1 MSEGKRDEEGYRASI
16 SMRCPLFRAC
26 SSNWIRCES
35 HVPDS
40 EIVEIRYKHES
51 RCIRQKQIFCEGCYE
66 RCEHYRSWLHMK
78 WQDDEK

>member
-1 MSEGKRDEEGYRASI
+1 MSCENREGEGNRALI

-40 EIVEIRYKHES
+40 EIVEIRFKHES
-51 RCIRQKQIFCEGCYE
+51 RCATQKKIFCENMYE
-66 RCEHYRSWLHMK
+66 RCEHYQSYIHMK
-78 WQDDEK
+78 WEDVQK

>member
-1 MSEGKRDEEGYRASI
+1 MSLDNRVEEGYRASI

-40 EIVEIRYKHES
+40 EVVEIRYKHES
-51 RCIRQKQIFCEGCYE
+51 RCTKQKAIFCEGCYE
-66 RCEHYRSWLHMK
+66 RCEHYRSYLHMK
-78 WQDDEK
+78 WRDED